1 MTYSAHSA
9 LGVAAIRHN
18 LIVIALNMTEP
29 MIEQALAVGGDG
41 LLPQCNSPFLTMVQ
55 AGCVEYMRATGCIP
69 LLHAVT

>member
-1 MTYSAHSA
+1 MLHNSATPLHVEYTTYSAHSE

-41 LLPQCNSPFLTMVQ
+41 LLP
-55 AGCVEYMRATGCIP
+55 
-69 LLHAVT
+69 